1 MSDPLARLKE
11 LAKKLPDDAY
21 LKADWNG
28 TNHYEMTL
36 EKPDSH
42 ESSEYWWLT
51 LFDYNPFQNNLQGTE
66 PGKRIGLMMDIME
79 EVSRLKHAGHL

>member
-1 MSDPLARLKE
+1 MSDPFARLKA
-11 LAKKLPDDAY
+11 LARKLPDDAY

-42 ESSEYWWLT
+42 ESPEYWWLT
-51 LFDYNPFQNNLQGTE
+51 LFDHNNFQTNLQATE
-66 PGKRIGLMMDIME
+66 PGQRIGLMMDIME
-79 EVSRLKHAGHL
+79 EVSRLKHAGYL